1 MGNVINTNVK
11 ALMASNAL
19 NKNGRVQQ
27 NVMESLS
34 TGKSINRASDNAA
47 GLSIRETMTAQ
58 INGLNAAVKNA
69 NDSISMLQTADGA
82 LNETSTM
89 LQRMREMA
97 VLSVND
103 TYSTA
108 QKTAMATEF
117 NQLSSEID
125 RIATQTQWNGMAI
138 LNGSG
143 GLYSGVAA
151 GSTGVFAFQVGANNG
166 QVVTL
171 SILNMAITSQVGATS
186 NLTPVG
192 TTLGALSGATIAT
205 AAGAATAI
213 TSLDSALTVLNS
225 QRSTIGAMVNRL
237 THAVDN
243 LTNVAQNA
251 TDSRSKV
258 EDTDYAAATSELA
271 RTQIIAQAATAILAQ
286 ANQQPQSVLSL
297 LK

>member
-58 INGLNAAVKNA
+58 INGLGAAIKNA
-69 NDSISMLQTADGA
+69 NDGVSQLQTADGA
-82 LNETSTM
+82 LNEVSSM
-89 LQRMREMA
+89 FQRMRELA

-103 TYSTA
+103 TYSST
-108 QKTAMATEF
+108 QKTAMNTEF
-117 NQLSSEID
+117 VQLGAEIT
-125 RIATQTQWNGMAI
+125 RISAQTQWNGMVLLA
-138 LNGSG
+138 GAG
-143 GLYSGVAA
+143 GGAA
-151 GSTGVFAFQVGANNG
+151 TTSVFTFQVGANNA
-166 QVVTL
+166 QTLTVT
-171 SILNMAITSQVGATS
+171 IPTMALTAFSVTGDTITTAALATS
-186 NLTPVG
+186 
-192 TTLGALSGATIAT
+192 AIADLD
-205 AAGAATAI
+205 GSI
-213 TSLDSALTVLNS
+213 SLLNGY
-225 QRSTIGAMVNRL
+225 RSTIGATINRL
-237 THAVDN
+237 EHAIDN
-243 LTNVAQNA
+243 LTNVQQNA

-258 EDTDYAAATSELA
+258 EDTDYAVATSELA

>member
-82 LNETSTM
+82 LNETSSM
-89 LQRMREMA
+89 LQRMRELA

-103 TYSTA
+103 TYSST
-108 QKTAMATEF
+108 QKTAMSTEF

-143 GLYSGVAA
+143 GLFSGV
-151 GSTGVFAFQVGANNG
+151 GSNGQFTFQVGANTA
-166 QVVTL
+166 QTISVTIGNVAIL
-171 SILNMAITSQVGATS
+171 STASPALGGTMFSAISA
-186 NLTPVG
+186 
-192 TTLGALSGATIAT
+192 ATIAT
-205 AAGAATAI
+205 AAGATTAI
-213 TSLDSALTVLNS
+213 SNLDLALTALNS

-237 THAVDN
+237 EHAVDN

-251 TDSRSKV
+251 SDSRSKV

>member
-58 INGLNAAVKNA
+58 INGLGSAIKNA
-69 NDSISMLQTADGA
+69 NDGISQLQTADGA
-82 LNETSTM
+82 LNEVSTM
-89 LQRMREMA
+89 FQRMRELA

-103 TYSTA
+103 TYSST
-108 QKTAMATEF
+108 QKTAMSTEF
-117 NQLSSEID
+117 TQLSAEIT
-125 RIATQTQWNGMAI
+125 RISAQTQWNGMVLLA
-138 LNGSG
+138 GAG
-143 GLYSGVAA
+143 GGAA
-151 GSTGVFAFQVGANNG
+151 TTSVFTFQVGANNS
-166 QVVTL
+166 QTLTVT
-171 SILNMAITSQVGATS
+171 IPTMAMTAFSANNDTIETAVKATS
-186 NLTPVG
+186 AIADLDG
-192 TTLGALSGATIAT
+192 SLS
-205 AAGAATAI
+205 
-213 TSLDSALTVLNS
+213 LLNGY
-225 QRSTIGAMVNRL
+225 RSTIGATINRL
-237 THAVDN
+237 EHAIDN
-243 LTNVAQNA
+243 LTNVKQNA